1 MQDHEYCF
9 FVFLLH
15 LIAYQKVLRM
25 FKKQFSC
32 YSYRM
37 PILQDGALSDR
48 QETVESAGAPEVLW
62 DAGHV
67 CLMTAAVI
75 TEIT

>member
-1 MQDHEYCF
+1 
-9 FVFLLH
+9 
-15 LIAYQKVLRM
+15 M